1 LAETAKGLLRLFPK
15 RSSAITAAGTAAGTA
30 ATHGIGGTDRKT
42 RTHAGIDK
50 INLYITTGS
59 QQAIVNQEFQTVMI
73 RGRIVFL
80 GLIQSQTQCGPGSA
94 TLHQGDTQGRI
105 YFVLLHIGL

>member
-94 TLHQGDTQGRI
+94 TLHQGNTQGRI